1 MADKRDISR
10 HKKRL
15 CLKFGFEVPNK
26 VAFTEDLSH
35 DGLFVKTV
43 HPSPPGS
50 RLNIELTL
58 PDGSIVQMVGMSRW
72 RKSVPPQVIHLMK
85 KCGMGI
91 KILKFVSGEENY
103 RLLVSS
109 LTKKP

>member
-1 MADKRDISR
+1 MTDKRDITR
-10 HKKRL
+10 YRKRL
-15 CLKFGFEVPNK
+15 SLKFGFDAPTK
-26 VAFTEDLSH
+26 VAFTEDLSY

-43 HPSPPGS
+43 YPSPPGS
-50 RLNIELTL
+50 RLHIELTM

-91 KILKFVSGEENY
+91 KILKFISGEEKY
-103 RLLVSS
+103 RLLVTS
-109 LTKKP
+109 LNSKP

>member
-1 MADKRDISR
+1 MADKRDITR
-10 HKKRL
+10 FRKRL
-15 CLKFGFEVPNK
+15 PLKFGFDAPNK

-43 HPSPPGS
+43 YPSPPGS
-50 RLNIELTL
+50 KIHIELTM
-58 PDGSIVQMVGMSRW
+58 PDGNAVHLVGMSRW

-91 KILKFVSGEENY
+91 KILKFISGEDSY
-103 RLLVSS
+103 RLLI
-109 LTKKP
+109 TKLNEKR